1 MMIGPLSA
9 VVTEEK
15 ALRFDRTAVNSY
27 RPVPALTDPFAG
39 RVGSPDV
46 AFVSEPALTPTP
58 VRETVPRP
66 KPPSAGPILLAVV
79 PELVTVA
86 VIDKTYAAL
95 LRSLSGTDADTK
107 LLVLDGPSPPRFIE
121 TASGLLTTPA
131 VVTPPPELPVRV
143 TEPPELIS
151 TNLETVALM
160 LTVPVVDC
168 PRQVTP
174 EAISNI
180 VKNIKLI
187 VKRGMI
193 CVSFEEELDVVI
205 RPSAMS

>member
-1 MMIGPLSA
+1 
-9 VVTEEK
+9 
-15 ALRFDRTAVNSY
+15 
-27 RPVPALTDPFAG
+27 
-39 RVGSPDV
+39 
-46 AFVSEPALTPTP
+46 
-58 VRETVPRP
+58 
-66 KPPSAGPILLAVV
+66 LLAVV

-107 LLVLDGPSPPRFIE
+107 LLVLDGPSSPRFIE
-121 TASGLLTTPA
+121 TASGLLTTPS

-168 PRQVTP
+168 ARQLTP
-174 EAISNI
+174 VNTNKMESSNS
-180 VKNIKLI
+180 LSG
-187 VKRGMI
+187 RGI
-193 CVSFEEELDVVI
+193 EIPLREEGE
-205 RPSAMS
+205 MW